1 MLTDQEAQ
9 SCRQETNAYHLQGPP
24 PVITATNESP
34 FQRLHSLP
42 RQQQLGTKF
51 SHTHERAHKETFSI
65 QQLPPPMRFEIR
77 DIHLGVSVSSLIFQ
91 KGGQTV
97 PKLHKPVNCSSL
109 EGLTSGR
116 LLRSAVGHV
125 RLVPGLTHYTLPR
138 WCPLVS
144 SSTQRG
150 SISMNHD
157 KAINNFCSINFLAR
171 QNDLS
176 FNQDF
181 LSLKP

>member
-1 MLTDQEAQ
+1 M
-9 SCRQETNAYHLQGPP
+9 
-24 PVITATNESP
+24 ITAANESP

-42 RQQQLGTKF
+42 RQQQQLGTKF
-51 SHTHERAHKETFSI
+51 SHTRAHKGTFRI
-65 QQLPPPMRFEIR
+65 QQLLPPVRFEIR
-77 DIHLGVSVSSLIFQ
+77 DIHLGVSVSSLIIQ

-97 PKLHKPVNCSSL
+97 PKLHKPVKCSSL

-125 RLVPGLTHYTLPR
+125 RLVPGLTRYTLPR

-150 SISMNHD
+150 RISMNHD
-157 KAINNFCSINFLAR
+157 KAINNFCSINFLAW

-176 FNQDF
+176 FSQDF